1 MEVNYSAMKNNAKNL
16 FFKNINLIRTTVF
29 VGIVA
34 LCVIIGGLF
43 FNSQSD
49 RKQDQPDNTTSR
61 QGFYFTPAQIPDK
74 LDFAGEA
81 VPLDNFDTRES
92 LDRELLSC
100 ANFHSQTILF
110 LKKLPRYFKII
121 EPILKKNNIPD
132 DFKYVALAESSF
144 LDKAISPAG
153 AIGIWQFMKSAA
165 LGCGLEINAE
175 VDERYHIE
183 KSTQAACI
191 YLNNSYH
198 YYRNWTLVAASYNAG
213 MNGIDRQVE
222 LQESKNYYDLS
233 LNEETARY
241 LFRILALKLV
251 MSDPE
256 KYGFKVDDKDKYP
269 IIPIKEIKVTGN
281 ITSMVDFAHAHKVN
295 YKILRYLNPW
305 LRQTYLKNPFKKT
318 YLLKIPEPGFR
329 KFDQEGETGS
339 KNESPSKVGEK

>member
-1 MEVNYSAMKNNAKNL
+1 MKNKDKDL
-16 FFKNINLIRTTVF
+16 FYKNINLIRTTVF

-49 RKQDQPDNTTSR
+49 RKQEQLDNIISSR
-61 QGFYFTPAQIPDK
+61 QGFYFTPVQIPDK
-74 LDFAGEA
+74 LDFAGES
-81 VPLDNFDTRES
+81 VPLNNFDTRES

-100 ANFHSQTILF
+100 ANFHSQTIIF
-110 LKKLPRYFKII
+110 LKKLPRYFKVI

-132 DFKYVALAESSF
+132 DFKYLALAESSF

-191 YLNNSYH
+191 YLNNSYRSYH
-198 YYRNWTLVAASYNAG
+198 NWTLVAASYNAG
-213 MNGIDRQVE
+213 MNGIERQVE
-222 LQESKNYYDLS
+222 LQDSRNYYDLL

-241 LFRILALKLV
+241 IFRILALKLV
-251 MSDPE
+251 MNDPD
-256 KYGFKVDDKDKYP
+256 KYGFRVDDKDKYP
-269 IIPIKEIKVTGN
+269 IIPIKEIKVTGS
-281 ITSMVDFAHAHKVN
+281 ITSMTEFAHAHDVN
-295 YKILRYLNPW
+295 YKILKYLNPW
-305 LRQTYLKNPFKKT
+305 LRQTYLKNPLNKT
-318 YLLKIPEPGFR
+318 YILKIPEPGFR
-329 KFDQEGETGS
+329 KFKIEDQNSSQKEGLIIG
-339 KNESPSKVGEK
+339 GEN

>member
-1 MEVNYSAMKNNAKNL
+1 MKSKAKDL

-34 LCVIIGGLF
+34 LCVIMGGLF

-49 RKQDQPDNTTSR
+49 RKQEQQDNIASSR

-81 VPLDNFDTRES
+81 VPLNNFDTRES

-132 DFKYVALAESSF
+132 DFKYLALAESSF
-144 LDKAISPAG
+144 LDKAISPVG

-191 YLNNSYH
+191 YLNNSYRT
-198 YYRNWTLVAASYNAG
+198 YRNWTLVAASYNAG
-213 MNGIDRQVE
+213 MNGIERQVE
-222 LQESKNYYDLS
+222 LQDSRNYYDLL

-241 LFRILALKLV
+241 IFRILALKLV

-256 KYGFKVDDKDKYP
+256 RYGFKVDDKDKYP
-269 IIPIKEIKVTGN
+269 IIPTKEIKVTGK
-281 ITSMVDFAHAHKVN
+281 ITSMVDFAHAHDIN
-295 YKILRYLNPW
+295 YKILKYLNPW
-305 LRQTYLKNPFKKT
+305 LRQTYLKNPFNKT
-318 YLLKIPEPGFR
+318 YTLKIPEPGFR
-329 KFDQEGETGS
+329 KFKIEDQTGS
-339 KNESPSKVGEK
+339 PKEGLIIGGEN